1 MELIMVCY
9 SLLLSQIGMN
19 VRYLIVVIQMQL
31 APTAKG
37 HTNVRADSVT
47 LEMDKIARGIEVV
60 NCLSYHLNLISF
72 NAISQT
78 N

>member
-1 MELIMVCY
+1 
-9 SLLLSQIGMN
+9 MN

-47 LEMDKIARGIEVV
+47 LEMDKIARGIEILMNVPRAKTMTV
-60 NCLSYHLNLISF
+60 MKMAFVTTQKLTSCVDANQGF
-72 NAISQT
+72 
-78 N
+78 